1 MLTSDAPTKFYVK
14 DLMMM
19 RRPKTANFD
28 ESWKSISRVTTAVMS
43 ESSVDRDE
51 WCEQITSVYYL
62 CMAMPTPLAETLYNK
77 LKEYLIEHV
86 QRYIHTTANVRF
98 LFIKSRTR
106 VVIL

>member
-1 MLTSDAPTKFYVK
+1 
-14 DLMMM
+14 MMM

-43 ESSVDRDE
+43 ESSVERDE

-86 QRYIHTTANVRF
+86 QRYIHPTSNVRAGRGQYYF
-98 LFIKSRTR
+98 NP
-106 VVIL
+106 